1 MSVIS
6 EKNSNLPASETIP
19 FVGRQKQLEQLDKV
33 FENVRK
39 GNGTFLLVTGKAGI
53 GKSRL
58 VNEFLANT
66 VQKNGLVYKID
77 MGLAKSYDPYRPFLN
92 FIANHSKNHTDAS
105 ADNRSKMPE
114 LEQNNHS
121 ENFFNLQSN
130 QKLLQQRIVN
140 NLFEVFQNQPLVLFL
155 TDVYKAPL
163 ATWQFI
169 HYLNECVIDKN
180 VMIIATLRQDGKELA
195 PSKIPVYVDILQRM
209 NRERLLTKI
218 TLEKFTKPEV
228 KQLIFKYLNKTDLSH
243 TFNTLLYEVSGG
255 IPGNLIKLLKQCI
268 DNHLLYQENEI
279 WYDQNT
285 ITKDILISY
294 LNQKSD
300 ETYFN
305 VLLKNSSDTQREI
318 LKYAALFQN
327 GAPLAVLQ
335 KLVDIPRIKF
345 IREFSPLE
353 QQSILENDGN
363 SLYHFSQLTF
373 EKFISDMIPA
383 DEKKQRHLKV
393 AIVLREIE
401 SLNHEEKILLL
412 AHHYN
417 NAEDIENA
425 FKYLY
430 EAGNILFENFDY
442 YNALCAFNKA
452 LAISGKIKEPDKNKL
467 AKLLLNLI
475 LLNRILGNPRESLSH
490 CFSCLE
496 LSLNLDDHLTKYLVL
511 IQMGLTY
518 FNLQEWDK
526 AKKCFEQCISVQNK
540 IPANLHAMANY
551 GLGNVYLESSE
562 FADAKRCYK
571 TALELLENDTN
582 LTLKANIYNNMGII
596 ENILGNRLK
605 AIALYSKSIPIY
617 QKLEDRLGLARVY
630 TNIGISY
637 ADEKSWEKA
646 NEFYSK
652 SLQVSDNMG
661 FLQIKATTFINR
673 ASALIPLKRLDE
685 AREYNA
691 KAYKVYE
698 RLKDNLGLA
707 EYYKIQGVIDKKS
720 GNLSD
725 AAKHFATSLEIFK
738 GVENKLGIAE
748 TEFELG
754 KLYLQ
759 SNDYDSASRWL
770 EEARTMYEELNIK
783 DKCIEIEH
791 LIEKCKN
798 GIIQ

>member
-1 MSVIS
+1 MSVTTKIDHQ
-6 EKNSNLPASETIP
+6 LPTPESIP
-19 FVGRQKQLEQLDKV
+19 FVGRQKQLEQLNKIYD
-33 FENVRK
+33 NVRK

-58 VNEFLANT
+58 VNEFISKA
-66 VQKNGLVYKID
+66 VQDNGFVFKID
-77 MGLAKSYDPYRPFLN
+77 MGLAKSYDPYRPFLD
-92 FIANHSKNHTDAS
+92 FIADYSKINTHYSGNSSDNKPLIEKNH
-105 ADNRSKMPE
+105 
-114 LEQNNHS
+114 LS

-140 NLFEVFQNQPLVLFL
+140 ALFENIQNHTLVLYL
-155 TDVYKAPL
+155 TNVYKAPL

-169 HYLNECVIDKN
+169 HYLNECIIDKN
-180 VMIIATLRQDGKELA
+180 VMIIATLRQDGKELT
-195 PSKIPVYVDILQRM
+195 PSKMPVYVDILQRM

-218 TLEKFTKPEV
+218 ALEKFTKADV
-228 KQLIFKYLNKTDLSH
+228 KQLIYRYLNKTDLSH
-243 TFNTLLYEVSGG
+243 TFNSLLYEVSGG
-255 IPGNLIKLLKQCI
+255 IPGNIIKLLNQCI
-268 DNHLLYQENEI
+268 KKGLIYQDNEI

-285 ITKDILISY
+285 ITKDTLIDF

-300 ETYFN
+300 ESYF
-305 VLLKNSSDTQREI
+305 KEFFNSCSDIQKEI

-327 GAPLAVLQ
+327 GIPLVVLQ
-335 KLVDIPRIKF
+335 KLINIARIKF

-353 QQSILENDGN
+353 QQNILENDGN
-363 SLYHFSQLTF
+363 SQYHFSQLTF
-373 EKFISDMIPA
+373 AKFITDMMSA
-383 DEKKQRHLKV
+383 DEKKQFHQSVV
-393 AIVLREIE
+393 AVLPEVE

-412 AHHYN
+412 AHHYY
-417 NAEDIENA
+417 NAEDTEKA
-425 FKYLY
+425 FEYLF
-430 EAGNILFENFDY
+430 EAAEILFHNFDY
-442 YNALCAFNKA
+442 VNALQMSNKA
-452 LAISGKIKEPDKNKL
+452 LALSGKIEAPDKSKI
-467 AKLLLNLI
+467 AKILINLI

-496 LSLNLDDHLTKYLVL
+496 LSLNLDDHLTQYLVL

-526 AKKCFEQCISVQNK
+526 AKKCFEQCINAPHE
-540 IPANLHAMANY
+540 IPSNLYAMANY

-562 FADAKRCYK
+562 FENAISSYR
-571 TALELLENDTN
+571 TALKLLENDSN
-582 LTLKANIYNNMGII
+582 LSLKANIYNNMGII

-605 AIALYSKSIPIY
+605 AIALYSKCIPIY
-617 QKLEDRLGLARVY
+617 QKLEDRIGLARVY

-652 SLQVSDNMG
+652 SLQVCDNMG
-661 FLQIKATTFINR
+661 LLQIKATTFINR
-673 ASALIPLKRLDE
+673 ASVLVSLKRLDE
-685 AREYNA
+685 ADEYNT

-698 RLKDNLGLA
+698 RLKDHLGLA
-707 EYYKIQGVIDKKS
+707 EYYKIRGVIDRES

-725 AAKHFATSLEIFK
+725 AVKHFSTSLEIFK

-748 TEFELG
+748 SNFELG

-759 SNDYDSASRWL
+759 SNDFETAVRWL
-770 EEARTMYEELNIK
+770 EEAKNIFSELNIK
-783 DKCIEIEH
+783 DKCIEIEQMIDH
-791 LIEKCKN
+791 CKN